1 MLGIANYSTFVISFI
16 IVLMIPG
23 VGNLAL
29 ITSTSKGGIKGG
41 LMSSIG
47 MILGDQILLWLA
59 LAGLAA
65 LLQAYPTALSVI
77 QWLGAIYLLYL
88 GGRMFFSRNK
98 GDTLL
103 DIKSRQYLKQTLLI
117 TVLNPKAIIFYMAFL
132 PLFIQ
137 PKISLGFIT
146 YSFIAINVAILT
158 FIYGVIVV
166 NLTYWFSEKIK
177 RNTRLSHYLEKIAS
191 ICLIGFGLRL
201 IMN

>member
-1 MLGIANYSTFVISFI
+1 MLGIANYSTFIVSFI
-16 IVLMIPG
+16 ILLMIPG

-41 LMSSIG
+41 LMSSVG

-65 LLQAYPTALSVI
+65 LLQAHPSALNVV
-77 QWLGAIYLLYL
+77 QWLGAAYLLYL
-88 GGRMFFSRNK
+88 GGCMFFSKDK
-98 GDTLL
+98 GMPLL
-103 DIKSRQYLKQTLLI
+103 DIKPRKYLKQTLLI
-117 TVLNPKAIIFYMAFL
+117 TVLNPKAVIFYMAFI

-137 PKISLGFIT
+137 PGISLGFVT

-166 NLTYWFSEKIK
+166 TLTYWLAEKIK
-177 RNTRLSHYLEKIAS
+177 KNTHISRYLEKIAS

-201 IMN
+201 IIN